1 MGDLG
6 IIQAR
11 ECNTA
16 MELSLSILNYEPGT
30 LGLRFC
36 MQSICMPLIFFFLT
50 VLLVV
55 LLLHGKALL
64 KVLTCLRRVIAGEMV
79 MGSMSISL
87 WFDSWC
93 VGRPLCYGIER
104 VPSQPH
110 LG

>member
-36 MQSICMPLIFFFLT
+36 MQSIYLHATDIFFSHSAPRGASSTWKGIIKGLDM
-50 VLLVV
+50 
-55 LLLHGKALL
+55 L
-64 KVLTCLRRVIAGEMV
+64 KEGYCWRDGDGIDEH
-79 MGSMSISL
+79 ISL
-87 WFDSWC
+87 
-93 VGRPLCYGIER
+93 V
-104 VPSQPH
+104 
-110 LG
+110 